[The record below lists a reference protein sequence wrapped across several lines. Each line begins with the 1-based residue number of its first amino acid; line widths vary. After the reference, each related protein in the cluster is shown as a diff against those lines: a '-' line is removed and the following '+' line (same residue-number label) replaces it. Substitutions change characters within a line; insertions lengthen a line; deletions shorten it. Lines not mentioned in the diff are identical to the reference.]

1 MKKFAC
7 MAVIFML
14 MCTFSYTVSKSS
26 AEPENAGIYLI
37 EDFNSGYGEHV
48 SASALKGFWSWKN
61 SAMGWPAADAY
72 IELGELCI
80 YANAADAFF
89 FESAG
94 GGAPKEEMA
103 NAEYIGFHVSSYLDK
118 EIWVSFYG
126 GGDIDKIDQGEAFFM
141 LNSSYDSNGNWAY
154 LVTDKGEM
162 LASRGNSRN
171 IVLPKLFS
179 GYVIMDISQFSN
191 EWGEEPICLSA
202 TSIKLVGV
210 NISAEG
216 VDVESYIAF
225 DNFFICGDGVTHAPG
240 DIAESNKY
248 IRLEADMFY
257 GADISTLKNVNSDI
271 VKEPSWDNSQPV
283 PEKTESSSVNAET
296 TRHPAVPSSTAPPK
310 NTSKIT
316 PAPTSGT
323 ASEPEL
329 QTSLPAGQSMA
340 PGVVNTSGQTPD
352 ITPADNPEASLIA
365 EAGPSPSEED
375 KISEADNNTDNSSLT
390 DGASQNN
397 GEQAGMEKLAAEN
410 NGGAVPEKQSGLIEI
425 PRNPLMPL
433 WGWAAVAA
441 VIAGAL
447 VMAAVILIKKNKSGK
462 EKK

>member
-1 MKKFAC
+1 M
-7 MAVIFML
+7 
-14 MCTFSYTVSKSS
+14 
-26 AEPENAGIYLI
+26 
-37 EDFNSGYGEHV
+37 
-48 SASALKGFWSWKN
+48 
-61 SAMGWPAADAY
+61 
-72 IELGELCI
+72 
-80 YANAADAFF
+80 
-89 FESAG
+89 
-94 GGAPKEEMA
+94 
-103 NAEYIGFHVSSYLDK
+103 
-118 EIWVSFYG
+118 
-126 GGDIDKIDQGEAFFM
+126 
-141 LNSSYDSNGNWAY
+141 
-154 LVTDKGEM
+154 
-162 LASRGNSRN
+162 
-171 IVLPKLFS
+171 
-179 GYVIMDISQFSN
+179 
-191 EWGEEPICLSA
+191 
-202 TSIKLVGV
+202 
-210 NISAEG
+210 
-216 VDVESYIAF
+216 ESYIAF

-283 PEKTESSSVNAET
+283 PEKTESSFGNAET
-296 TRHPAVPSSTAPPK
+296 TRRPAVPSSTAPPK

-365 EAGPSPSEED
+365 EAGLSPSEED
-375 KISEADNNTDNSSLT
+375 KISEADKNTDNSSLT

-397 GEQAGMEKLAAEN
+397 GEQAGMENLAAEN